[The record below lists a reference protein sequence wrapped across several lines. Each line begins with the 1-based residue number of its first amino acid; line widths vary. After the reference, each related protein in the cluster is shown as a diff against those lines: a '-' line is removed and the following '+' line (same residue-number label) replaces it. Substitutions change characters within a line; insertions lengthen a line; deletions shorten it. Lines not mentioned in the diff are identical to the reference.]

1 MLREAVS
8 KGTELGRQVEPIM
21 RSGSLVPDE
30 IVVGIIE
37 ERIAEADC
45 ANGFI
50 LDGFPRTLPQAE
62 ALEAML
68 AARGAR
74 VTGVLN
80 IAVPDA
86 VLIDRC
92 VGRRLCSNKECG
104 AIYHVR
110 TNPPAQDGVCDRCG
124 SPRRGQIPFTW
135 GLPAVGLAQLSPR
148 TLQDILHAATP
159 NDDFILYNG
168 GGYFYPD
175 LYGADRGSSEALERH
190 AERLRAYCDLTGI
203 RVLAFNFQDWDG
215 PEAKKACG
223 IFARRIPGLLG
234 IFAFQ
239 YYPYSAGDGDI
250 YWVTGVGGE
259 EVPVVSCRMTIW
271 ANTGRPNDT
280 TPARVAELL
289 NSLPAQGKPLFSWVL
304 VHAWSWFR
312 DADTSSDGP
321 EGGSERGYIP
331 AIWAAER
338 LEAHVRAV
346 RCDELLLRLR
356 GARALP

>member
-1 MLREAVS
+1 MANWVLLGPPGSGKGTQGERLEAELSLPRLSTGDMLREAVS

-37 ERIAEADC
+37 ERIAESDC

-124 SPRRGQIPFTW
+124 SELVHRGDDRAE
-135 GLPAVGLAQLSPR
+135 AV
-148 TLQDILHAATP
+148 
-159 NDDFILYNG
+159 
-168 GGYFYPD
+168 
-175 LYGADRGSSEALERH
+175 E
-190 AERLRAYCDLTGI
+190 ERLRNYHRQTEPLEEYYRERG
-203 RVLAFNFQDWDG
+203 VL
-215 PEAKKACG
+215 
-223 IFARRIPGLLG
+223 
-234 IFAFQ
+234 
-239 YYPYSAGDGDI
+239 YDI
-250 YWVTGVGGE
+250 DGVGSPD
-259 EVPVVSCRMTIW
+259 EVFQRTLEVLRRVS
-271 ANTGRPNDT
+271 
-280 TPARVAELL
+280 
-289 NSLPAQGKPLFSWVL
+289 
-304 VHAWSWFR
+304 
-312 DADTSSDGP
+312 
-321 EGGSERGYIP
+321 GGCCGQ
-331 AIWAAER
+331 
-338 LEAHVRAV
+338 
-346 RCDELLLRLR
+346 
-356 GARALP
+356 